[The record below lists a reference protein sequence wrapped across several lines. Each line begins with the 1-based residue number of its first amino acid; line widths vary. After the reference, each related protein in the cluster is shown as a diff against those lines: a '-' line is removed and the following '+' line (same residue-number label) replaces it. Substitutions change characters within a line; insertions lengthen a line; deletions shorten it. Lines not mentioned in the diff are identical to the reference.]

1 MKRVGCRSLIQL
13 RYTRSTR
20 MVLGLSPRH
29 IPTQAL
35 QIFLWDRVSRPPF
48 PLMGAFSPLGCLS
61 GRAAGNTLFCK
72 AQLKIIIII
81 TCVLPVIMPTK
92 KKKKKKS
99 LCRFILAVAKIQPSM
114 VGEVDSVFSFS
125 VSTPEPAHFGVI
137 YADLLRGKPGQLFAS
152 QTRYYYYYYYC
163 VYLSNW
169 SFE

>member
-1 MKRVGCRSLIQL
+1 MKRVGCKSLIQL

-92 KKKKKKS
+92 KKKKKEKPLPFYPGGSENPTIHGWGGGLRIFFLRKYSGARAFWGNICRLIKGETGAVIRQSDEILLLLLLFCVS
-99 LCRFILAVAKIQPSM
+99 L
-114 VGEVDSVFSFS
+114 
-125 VSTPEPAHFGVI
+125 
-137 YADLLRGKPGQLFAS
+137 
-152 QTRYYYYYYYC
+152 
-163 VYLSNW
+163 
-169 SFE
+169 